1 MNTVLKPVKESPYKW
16 LRKRRWLSVNGKH
29 LGVHYLGDGN
39 VCVRDKM
46 TRVPLITV
54 NTDDKLKLLPDD
66 APTSTANVDETLMEL
81 LKVLRVPTLHV
92 TPSRFGG
99 GQVVFTY
106 RVLPRLT
113 VHSVGYAAAPKTELR
128 WWADDYHWTPAFL
141 PWGHHEWVQ
150 AIDDK
155 MFALVC
161 AVMDAAVAAVDRM
174 KDFCAGRVV
183 DCAIDKMLADCVQNG
198 HLLSQEQV
206 VELTSCVASEA
217 ACYDTTVKE
226 RLEMWTERVV
236 FELARRGAL
245 TSAFMH
251 YDRAWEAA
259 KTCSIVTTQ
268 DTTLPQGGELDLS
281 NY

>member
-1 MNTVLKPVKESPYKW
+1 MKPVKESPYKW
-16 LRKRRWLSVNGKH
+16 LKKRRWLSVNGKH

-39 VCVRDKM
+39 VCVRDKL
-46 TRVPLITV
+46 TRVPLVTV
-54 NTDDKLKLLPDD
+54 NTDDKLTLLPDD
-66 APTSTANVDETLMEL
+66 SSTNTANVGETLMEL
-81 LKVLRVPTLHV
+81 LKVLRVPTLYI

-141 PWGHHEWVQ
+141 PWGYHEWVQ

-155 MFALVC
+155 MFARVC
-161 AVMDAAVAAVDRM
+161 VVMDAAVAAVNRT
-174 KDFCAGRVV
+174 KEFCAGRAV
-183 DCAIDKMLADCVQNG
+183 DCAVDKILADCVMNG
-198 HLLSQEQV
+198 LPLPQERV
-206 VELTSCVASEA
+206 IELTSYVAYGA
-217 ACYDTTVKE
+217 ACHGATVKE
-226 RLEMWTERVV
+226 HLETWTERVV

-245 TSAFMH
+245 TNAFMH
-251 YDRAWEAA
+251 YDRAWVTV
-259 KTCSIVTTQ
+259 KTASIITTQ
-268 DTTLPQGGELDLS
+268 DTTLPQDGELDLS

>member
-16 LRKRRWLSVNGKH
+16 LRKRRWLPANGKH

-66 APTSTANVDETLMEL
+66 APTSTENVGETLMEL
-81 LKVLRVPTLHV
+81 LKVLRVPTLFV
-92 TPSRFGG
+92 TSSRFDA

-128 WWADDYHWTPAFL
+128 WWADDYHWTPVFL

-150 AIDDK
+150 AVDAE
-155 MFALVC
+155 MFRRVVVAL
-161 AVMDAAVAAVDRM
+161 DAAVAAVDRM
-174 KDFCAGRVV
+174 KDFCAGRAF
-183 DCAIDKMLADCVQNG
+183 DCAVGKMLADCVQSG
-198 HLLSQEQV
+198 SPLSQEQV
-206 VELTSCVASEA
+206 VELTSYTVYEA
-217 ACYDTTVKE
+217 ARHGVTAKE
-226 RLEMWTERVV
+226 HLDMWEARVV
-236 FELARRGAL
+236 RELARRGAL
-245 TSAFMH
+245 TNAFMH
-251 YDRAWEAA
+251 YDRAWEAVQ
-259 KTCSIVTTQ
+259 TGSIITTQ
-268 DTTLPQGGELDLS
+268 DTTLPQGGDLDLS